1 MDFPE
6 KALNAYLFNVEYGYA
21 PSGVTECKKNPT
33 ISIFAKKDPYW
44 TENENDIRQK
54 DNLVEM
60 ETLNKK
66 YKKESLKEKLKSTL
80 KKYQKN
86 TVFRDPSRDYIPR
99 VKELLKS
106 IDNEKLKRIDVPFY
120 CNDGKKFIK
129 KGTYKVTN
137 LAEILYVTE
146 LEKKLYHLELMFR
159 DDVYEIDKENF
170 DFSETFKRIYDDDF
184 YKIKLVGDI
193 DIYNSIE
200 DRKEW
205 DSKERKTQ
213 RKERDEFNKYMES
226 IYYYVPM
233 RRWRSMPGRIKKKV
247 EWLAIEN
254 QIRTYSLFNYVLSRA
269 FYDASTKA
277 GWEDIDIWGSKY
289 SFTNCVRNEVK
300 GRSSDNGW
308 PTIETYIDKLPDKTP
323 EQLKTMEE
331 ALDQFDYKK
340 IDIQVDE
347 KFVQLYV
354 KDYNYKIKFTVNADG
369 LLAHNKWL
377 DEREKSFVGPLTVK
391 RKNDKIEFFGGTLL
405 QGLDCKA
412 CRKIYGTKHTFTGK
426 QLDIKTYKYENYF
439 VLKNLIPKELW
450 DQAEVNEIE
459 SKILGNPDYMK
470 TNFPRVDQR
479 PFTVPKEPDPNKYKP
494 QLKF

>member
-33 ISIFAKKDPYW
+33 FSIFAKKDPYW

-60 ETLNKK
+60 EMLNKK

-86 TVFRDPSRDYIPR
+86 TEWTTSRDYIPR

-106 IDNEKLKRIDVPFY
+106 INNEKLKRIDIPFY

-129 KGTYKVTN
+129 KGTYEVTN

-146 LEKKLYHLELMFR
+146 FEQKLYHLELMFR
-159 DDVYEIDKENF
+159 NEVYEIDKENF
-170 DFSETFKRIYDDDF
+170 DFSETFKRIYDDED

-200 DRKEW
+200 DRKGW

-247 EWLAIEN
+247 KWLAIEN
-254 QIRTYSLFNYVLSRA
+254 QIRTYSLFNNVLSRA
-269 FYDASTKA
+269 FDVAATKA
-277 GWEDIDIWGSKY
+277 GWEDLNLYGN
-289 SFTNCVRNEVK
+289 TNTFLSCVFNELE
-300 GRSSDNGW
+300 GRSWDNGW
-308 PTIETYIDKLPDKTP
+308 ATIETYMNRIPDKTP
-323 EQLKTMEE
+323 EQLKTMEKG
-331 ALDQFDYKK
+331 LDEFDYKK
-340 IDIQVDE
+340 IDIEVDE
-347 KFVQLYV
+347 KFVQQYV
-354 KDYNYKIKFTVNADG
+354 KDYTYKIKFTVNADG
-369 LLAHNKWL
+369 LLAHDKWL
-377 DEREKSFVGPLTVK
+377 DERSKSFVGPLTVK
-391 RKNDKIEFFGGTLL
+391 RKNDTIEFFGGTLL
-405 QGLDCKA
+405 EGWDCKV
-412 CRKIYGTKHTFTGK
+412 CVKHYGYKHTFTGK

-439 VLKNLIPKELW
+439 VLKNLIPEKLW

-459 SKILGNPDYMK
+459 TIFLGYPDYFHK
-470 TNFPRVDQR
+470 RKYEDDDQDR
-479 PFTVPKEPDPNKYKP
+479 ITVPREPDPNKYKP